1 MIIWVLLGFFT
12 MGLPL
17 MLTKPEIVCIVVKD
31 EITLEEYCEF
41 NMNNIIKKNFKLV
54 IPDSTSL
61 ILDLDL
67 WDNENDIAWC

>member
-1 MIIWVLLGFFT
+1 MDN
-12 MGLPL
+12 
-17 MLTKPEIVCIVVKD
+17 IV
-31 EITLEEYCEF
+31 
-41 NMNNIIKKNFKLV
+41 KKNYKLV